1 MAVLNVNQNKQFFV
15 VNKVVSVL
23 PTNLGE
29 AKVVTNKAK
38 DEVMIQ
44 LMGPAGIVKSDYV
57 KVGTV
62 TQAEITEPAKM
73 QRKLKKATVTLV
85 DDMADPI
92 VGQDYVLRIQIDGFL
107 GAGDNVSYVKSAGVH
122 ATANMDAAALYKKF
136 QEVLEKSFS
145 REAQPMF
152 KFSSSTSGLVIEEV
166 EQPWRRGL
174 LNSEPLKFTVTP
186 TTIIA
191 AGEEV
196 IWGEVEYADG
206 TTVIK
211 NGKQIADMEVFCMG
225 ERGDMFRGMGYP
237 YSIDVQYMVDPTK
250 EYYVLDV
257 HHSFAGNGA
266 ENQKSEKELCFVS
279 TTKAPLETLMKEF
292 NGTAAE

>member
-15 VNKVVSVL
+15 VDKVVTSL
-23 PTNLGE
+23 PANLGE

-44 LMGPAGIVKSDYV
+44 LMGTAGIVKSDYV
-57 KVGTV
+57 KVNTV

-73 QRKLKKATVTLV
+73 KRKLKKATVVL
-85 DDMADPI
+85 ADEFGEPI

-107 GAGDNVSYVKSAGVH
+107 GAGDDVSYVKSAGVH
-122 ATANMDAAALYKKF
+122 VTSGMNAEALYKKF
-136 QEVLEKSFS
+136 EEVLTKSFS

-152 KFSSSTSGLVIEEV
+152 KFSSSTAGLVIEEV

-186 TTIIA
+186 TTIVY
-191 AGEEV
+191 GGDDV
-196 IWGEVEYADG
+196 IWGEVEYADSA
-206 TTVIK
+206 TVIK

-237 YSIDVQYMVDPTK
+237 YSIDVQYMVDPSK

-257 HHSFAGNGA
+257 HHSYAGNGV
-266 ENQKSEKELCFVS
+266 ENQKSEKELCFVC
-279 TTKAPLETLMKEF
+279 TTKDPLDTLMKAF
-292 NGTAAE
+292 TGTTV